1 MTTIQVELPD
11 ATAKAARD
19 AGLLT
24 PQSLARLLNEALKRQ
39 QAADALLSVAA
50 RVTAGGIPSMSVDEI
65 NAEVKAARTSR
76 ICSRR
81 QSDLSQQRRT
91 PCCKKSVRGP
101 VSGHYRT
108 PCRKRH
114 SADVQPQRDRAPIG
128 RPSRTDSVYSGRRR
142 RLRHRIAML
151 VLLFGFDIKLAGSLS
166 LAVSLPTIHVG
177 FARNTAMAISYSLQ
191 RERLLLALGPATMR
205 LTGA

>member
-128 RPSRTDSVYSGRRR
+128 RPSRTTLCTAGVVAGFAIGSPCSCFYSVSTSSSPAACPSQSVFRPYMSALRAIPRWQLATVCNVNDFCLLSVRRR
-142 RLRHRIAML
+142 C
-151 VLLFGFDIKLAGSLS
+151 D
-166 LAVSLPTIHVG
+166 
-177 FARNTAMAISYSLQ
+177 
-191 RERLLLALGPATMR
+191 
-205 LTGA
+205 